1 MGAAV
6 TRAGAGRGDRMM
18 SWLVRRRNEQ
28 GGAARQKGPGRQ
40 RRGRPGRM
48 WPGRVRPVS
57 GTLSRAELSTRWA
70 LGAQVFGA
78 QAFAPRRMPVAMAGM
93 PGMAE
98 PIGGGTV
105 AWTLRSISCPPSLP
119 LQRSTSLGDR

>member
-18 SWLVRRRNEQ
+18 WWLVRRRNEQ

-40 RRGRPGRM
+40 RRGR
-48 WPGRVRPVS
+48 PGRVRPVS

-78 QAFAPRRMPVAMAGM
+78 QACGPRRIPV
-93 PGMAE
+93 GMAE
-98 PIGGGTV
+98 MAGVAEMAEPVGGGTV
-105 AWTLRSISCPPSLP
+105 AWTL
-119 LQRSTSLGDR
+119 